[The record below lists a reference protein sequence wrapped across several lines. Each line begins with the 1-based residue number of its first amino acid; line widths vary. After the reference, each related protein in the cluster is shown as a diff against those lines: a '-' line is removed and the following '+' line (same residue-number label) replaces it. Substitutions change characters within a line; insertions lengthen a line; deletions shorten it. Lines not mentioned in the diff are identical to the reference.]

1 MHADHALLALAID
14 GSLKSS
20 LRMVWPRAWTAA
32 SAEFSWLPRKF
43 RQMVKHLFDAACSA
57 ALRSLD
63 PVPASPGPP
72 PGMKPYCA
80 ASVAPA
86 DPKAP
91 NGVEGVSVSPTW
103 PSWKSSLAVG

>member
-1 MHADHALLALAID
+1 MHTDHALVALAMD

-20 LRMVWPRAWTAA
+20 LRMLWPRVWIAA
-32 SAEFSWLPRKF
+32 SAEFSWLPRKL
-43 RQMVKHLFDAACSA
+43 RQMVKHLFDAACAA

-63 PVPASPGPP
+63 PVPGPPGPP
-72 PGMKPYCA
+72 GMMPFRA
-80 ASVAPA
+80 AAVAPTS
-86 DPKAP
+86 PKAP